1 MKKLLVLIIL
11 VFISL
16 SVMSCSKEYYDDR
29 GDYADGW
36 GGR

>member
-1 MKKLLVLIIL
+1 MKKLLIFIFLAIIS
-11 VFISL
+11 FSTI
-16 SVMSCSKEYYDDR
+16 SCSKEYYDER